1 MKHSMDEPIPPK
13 PLDIANSLLSKDPFS
28 LWMGI
33 EVLEADLGYCKVSCT
48 VSSEMT
54 NGFGVTHG
62 GIVFSLADT
71 ALAFSAATFGKV
83 ALAIDN
89 SISFMQKTLPGQKII
104 ATSTVMHQTHK
115 TAVFDIR
122 VTRDDDD
129 ELIAQMKGTVYRTG
143 KDIEL

>member
-1 MKHSMDEPIPPK
+1 MKPSMDESIPPK

-33 EVLEADLGYCKVSCT
+33 EVLEADHGYCKVCCT
-48 VSSEMT
+48 ITNEMT

-71 ALAFSAATFGKV
+71 ALAFSAATYGKV

-104 ATSTVMHQTHK
+104 ATSKVMHQTHK

-122 VTRDDDD
+122 ITRDDDNK
-129 ELIAQMKGTVYRTG
+129 LIAQMKGTVYRTG
-143 KDIEL
+143 KDIEQ

>member
-1 MKHSMDEPIPPK
+1 MDESISPK

-33 EVLEADLGYCKVSCT
+33 EVLEAGLGYCKVCCT
-48 VSSEMT
+48 VSNNMA

-62 GIVFSLADT
+62 GIIFSLADT
-71 ALAFSAATFGKV
+71 ALAFSAATYGKV

-89 SISFMQKTLPGQKII
+89 SISFLQKTLPGQKIT
-104 ATSTVMHQTHK
+104 ATSSVIHQTHK

-122 VTRDDDD
+122 ITRDDED